1 VISIAIFNNKG
12 GVGKSTLTFHIGSAL
27 ADLGKKTLLL
37 DLDPQSNLTLFGLQA
52 EQLDELW
59 SAEEA
64 FVNDFEKARASSTEG
79 ALNLLCQG
87 ARSIHFRLKATE
99 DGTGE
104 LSHVPPPLQLRENLH
119 LVPGRLS
126 LHMYEE
132 VIASRWS
139 DAYRGDPLA
148 IRTITRIRK
157 LCAELTARYGYD
169 YILVDT
175 SPSLGIL
182 NKVLI
187 STVDGFVIPCMPD
200 VFSLYGIRNI
210 GHALSRWKKEFDT
223 LYLVLSP
230 DKRASFPNSFV
241 QFLGYTIYNAKK
253 RTGQN
258 AFDLATAHFNYAKQ
272 IPSTIFESIAS
283 DSREHLTEAEI
294 QEPVG
299 GKAVMH
305 THNTLPN
312 MAQKY
317 RLPIWRVPA
326 STALEF
332 DDAGTI
338 QGNRAIY
345 EATQNAYKTF
355 ANDLLAR
362 AAKLR
367 SLP

>member
-1 VISIAIFNNKG
+1 MISIAIFNNKG
-12 GVGKSTLTFHIGSAL
+12 GVGKSTLTFHIASAL
-27 ADLGKKTLLL
+27 ANLGKRTLLL
-37 DLDPQSNLTLFGLQA
+37 DLDPQSNLTLFGLHT

-59 SAEEA
+59 SAEEP
-64 FVNDFEKARASSTEG
+64 FVNDFEKTCSSQTEG
-79 ALNLLCQG
+79 QLENICKA

-99 DGTGE
+99 DGTSD
-104 LSHVPPPLQLRENLH
+104 LVHIPPPLQLGTNLH

-157 LCAELTARYGYD
+157 LCSELNNIYRYD
-169 YILVDT
+169 YILIDT

-182 NKVLI
+182 NKIII
-187 STVDGFVIPCMPD
+187 STVDGFLIPCMPD

-210 GHALSRWKKEFDT
+210 GHALSRWKREFDT
-223 LYLVLSP
+223 LYLVLSQ
-230 DKRASFPNSFV
+230 DKRASFPSTFV
-241 QFLGYTIYNAKK
+241 QFLGYTIYNARK

-258 AFDLATAHFNYAKQ
+258 QFDLATAHFNYASQ
-272 IPSTIFESIAS
+272 IPQTIYEAIAP
-283 DSREHLTEAEI
+283 DSREHLTRREI
-294 QEPVG
+294 QDPVG
-299 GKAVMH
+299 GTAVMH

-317 RLPIWRVPA
+317 KAPIWMVPSLRDLA
-326 STALEF
+326 PK
-332 DDAGTI
+332 DAGTI

-345 EATQNAYKTF
+345 EATQGAYGIF
-355 ANDLLAR
+355 VSDLLKR
-362 AAKLR
+362 VAKLR
-367 SLP
+367 AT